1 MKPLLEVE
9 KTRIAYHKNANKN
22 TVHRSSLIVPKID
35 SASTNISFLNHFLI
49 KRNYKEVALKIT
61 SLNSVGK
68 VVDSISLEINEPKVY
83 SHKSRRSV

>member
-35 SASTNISFLNHFLI
+35 VSF
-49 KRNYKEVALKIT
+49 
-61 SLNSVGK
+61 
-68 VVDSISLEINEPKVY
+68 NEYIVPESFPNKA
-83 SHKSRRSV
+83 